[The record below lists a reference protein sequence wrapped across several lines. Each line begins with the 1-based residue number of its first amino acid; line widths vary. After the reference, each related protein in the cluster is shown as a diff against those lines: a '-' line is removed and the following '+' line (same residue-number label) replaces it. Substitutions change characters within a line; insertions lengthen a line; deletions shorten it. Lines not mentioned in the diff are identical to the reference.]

1 MVKTDPNESLKSLEI
16 CMTLKPETSGLNEL
30 KANIKKK
37 IAADKARSNEE
48 KAKAK
53 ARELKKLRTKI
64 YTQIKKNKMPEAI
77 ADIVK
82 QIGEL
87 KEQHPKS
94 DASKKLEKH
103 LKNRIYNEFDRKKR
117 KNPEKALQII
127 ETALKHYPNDQKA
140 QKLQS
145 DLQANMEKALANA
158 KLEKQKTPH
167 LKAIRSFIK
176 KPTKNIA
183 HAIKAHLHQLKQID
197 PKEDTKEHLSQII
210 KKLDQKAI
218 NSNTI
223 DKASDYLEARQI
235 LQPAPNYN
243 LNYELTSLT
252 NKKVKHIIDF
262 ANNHK
267 ISKDIKPIKERLELL
282 ENWNANN
289 KKEFFIHA
297 LIQNY
302 KQNILKEAGND
313 KQKALEYLTALYEIP
328 GLSSDNVL
336 MGLEK
341 SLRAGTTQQP
351 ISPDSKPASPATNP
365 LVTKLKQNADL
376 IITRKVIFEQ
386 SGKLFSIIDNLNKLG
401 KSNEAQS
408 YKQKASESLLKT
420 ATRLINTKDL
430 ANAQKYII
438 LAKQFSPESENAQKL
453 QIKLTKAKN
462 EAKKNQPL
470 VVGPGGYST
479 IAQAIK
485 AAPEGATITIKPG
498 TYKESIKLTKRI
510 TLKGASPASCFI
522 QSNKGPALVVSSN
535 ATVSGLTFSNKSPVQ
550 SSTIFIPKGSPKISY
565 CEITND
571 TPAKPPQ
578 WSAAIEIGGGSP
590 TINKCT
596 IKEAKG
602 MGIIITGGSPT
613 IKNNTVR
620 NCSIYGVWFN
630 GSCSAKLLN
639 NTVIGNLKSGVGVKN
654 NANPTISGNQI
665 SNSGE
670 NGILIYSNGKGTYNN
685 NKVSSNKLSGIDV
698 WEAQPAAISGNSINN
713 NKKDGIQVRG
723 NKTVA
728 KIGKNTIQG
737 NRGKDIRKI
746 SGKIIP
752 F

>member
-1 MVKTDPNESLKSLEI
+1 M
-16 CMTLKPETSGLNEL
+16 
-30 KANIKKK
+30 
-37 IAADKARSNEE
+37 
-48 KAKAK
+48 
-53 ARELKKLRTKI
+53 
-64 YTQIKKNKMPEAI
+64 
-77 ADIVK
+77 
-82 QIGEL
+82 
-87 KEQHPKS
+87 
-94 DASKKLEKH
+94 
-103 LKNRIYNEFDRKKR
+103 
-117 KNPEKALQII
+117 
-127 ETALKHYPNDQKA
+127 
-140 QKLQS
+140 
-145 DLQANMEKALANA
+145 
-158 KLEKQKTPH
+158 
-167 LKAIRSFIK
+167 
-176 KPTKNIA
+176 
-183 HAIKAHLHQLKQID
+183 
-197 PKEDTKEHLSQII
+197 
-210 KKLDQKAI
+210 
-218 NSNTI
+218 
-223 DKASDYLEARQI
+223 
-235 LQPAPNYN
+235 
-243 LNYELTSLT
+243 
-252 NKKVKHIIDF
+252 
-262 ANNHK
+262 
-267 ISKDIKPIKERLELL
+267 
-282 ENWNANN
+282 
-289 KKEFFIHA
+289 
-297 LIQNY
+297 
-302 KQNILKEAGND
+302 
-313 KQKALEYLTALYEIP
+313 
-328 GLSSDNVL
+328 
-336 MGLEK
+336 
-341 SLRAGTTQQP
+341 
-351 ISPDSKPASPATNP
+351 
-365 LVTKLKQNADL
+365 
-376 IITRKVIFEQ
+376 
-386 SGKLFSIIDNLNKLG
+386 
-401 KSNEAQS
+401 
-408 YKQKASESLLKT
+408 
-420 ATRLINTKDL
+420 

-498 TYKESIKLTKRI
+498 TYKESIKLTKKI
-510 TLKGASPASCFI
+510 TLKGASPASCFV

-571 TPAKPPQ
+571 TPAKQPQ

-685 NKVSSNKLSGIDV
+685 NKVSSNKLSGIDI